1 VIVGQIIFLRRLI
14 TFVESVQK
22 VGTAE
27 ADYVQGVVAAV
38 MISVCCALQPIA
50 INNQFVWSFRV
61 GLRAKAGV
69 ASVVWRKA
77 VRLSPSGTNNR
88 AGGISS
94 LVNLVETDTQRL
106 IDAFRYSHFLW
117 SGLVELAVVTTMLCL
132 ENGPV
137 ALVAMSILFVAVPVQ
152 AVFAKRVGRIQ
163 RRAVVHTDMRTR
175 LMNEVL
181 SGIELIKTNAWELPF
196 ASKMAGVRGAEVG
209 ELRKSEMLKAWN
221 LAVFQAAPLLAACVL
236 FVIRTLVNG
245 EELDAAS
252 AFSALAWM
260 NFMMRTLIMV
270 PRGAQAFS
278 ESLVSIRRIEE
289 FLLLPEVEEVEAVQA
304 VEAVGGKS
312 GGGGAGEGGVKEEE
326 EDDNRA
332 GGGGAPALDIRGCA
346 WSWNLSRTTL
356 AVVKDGINGEI
367 KETIAEGKG
376 SSGGEGRGAKIHL
389 QDISLSVGRG
399 ELVAVVGEIGAGKS
413 SLLSAIMGEMHRCDH
428 GKGTFL
434 LRQAPSP
441 SSATASVASPKR
453 AARIRCVPQRA
464 FIMCGSLRENITFG
478 LEYDKARFDRAVR
491 ACHLK
496 DDIDSFPGADLSEIG
511 EGGTTL
517 SGGQKQRVALA
528 RAVYAS
534 EGADLLLLDDVL
546 SALDTK
552 VAAKVFRDVLSRE
565 HGALRDFPCILVTH
579 APWAAARADKILDM
593 GKEGSRPKIVIPS
606 REGRAWSGSVVN
618 ETGAVGAAAEAAAEL
633 AAAMAAVAGGG
644 SEINE
649 QRKRNAGDE
658 TKAEGEKEVEVVEV
672 VEVVGPAVAAAVEN
686 PAKEPL
692 SERAVGET
700 VGETAEA
707 LVETEESEEGV
718 VTLKTWGSYV
728 RAGGGACRFTAVIL
742 LFIFTQGIRVG
753 CDWWVS
759 RWTEGSFSYRPSTL
773 TSLNL
778 TANGSLNSSL
788 NSSNAT
794 LGLTGP
800 NLEPSDYALGY
811 GMVVLAFTGAMFLR
825 SVCFTMTMLRASQT
839 LHDAMFARV
848 LRAPM
853 NWFWQQVTGR
863 ILNRFS
869 KDMDSIDRLMVL
881 AAQDFFNFFFI
892 AVSKR
897 RREEENRS
905 RTRGENR

>member
-1 VIVGQIIFLRRLI
+1 MIVGQIVFLRRLI
-14 TFVESVQK
+14 TFVESVQR

-38 MISVCCALQPIA
+38 VITVCCALQPIA

-106 IDAFRYSHFLW
+106 IDAFRYTHFLW

-137 ALVAMSILFVAVPVQ
+137 ALVAMSVLFVAVPVQ

-221 LAVFQAAPLLAACVL
+221 LALFQAAPLLAACVL

-278 ESLVSIRRIEE
+278 ESLVSIRRIED

-304 VEAVGGKS
+304 VQAAGGKNEI
-312 GGGGAGEGGVKEEE
+312 GAGEGGVKEEE
-326 EDDNRA
+326 EDD
-332 GGGGAPALDIRGCA
+332 GEEGKEAPALDIRNCS
-346 WSWNLSRTTL
+346 WSWNLSSATL
-356 AVVKDGINGEI
+356 AVKDGINGGI

-441 SSATASVASPKR
+441 SSAASLASPKR

-464 FIMCGSLRENITFG
+464 FILCGSLRENITFG

-606 REGRAWSGSVVN
+606 REGRAWSGSDVN
-618 ETGAVGAAAEAAAEL
+618 ETGAGGAEAEAEAEL
-633 AAAMAAVAGGG
+633 AAAMAAVADDGGG
-644 SEINE
+644 EINE

-672 VEVVGPAVAAAVEN
+672 VGPAVAAAAAVEN
-686 PAKEPL
+686 PATQPL
-692 SERAVGET
+692 SEKA
-700 VGETAEA
+700 VGETAEV

-718 VTLKTWGSYV
+718 VSLKTWGSYV

-759 RWTEGSFSYRPSTL
+759 RWTEGSFSSRPSTL

-778 TANGSLNSSL
+778 TANSSFNSSF

-794 LGLTGP
+794 LGLLGP

-897 RREEENRS
+897 RRREQIETENEERIDD
-905 RTRGENR
+905 R